1 LLLDTPGRSI
11 AIRSTG
17 TGIRRDIVAPG
28 VIDTP

>member
-1 LLLDTPGRSI
+1 LLLDTLDRSI

-28 VIDTP
+28 VTETP